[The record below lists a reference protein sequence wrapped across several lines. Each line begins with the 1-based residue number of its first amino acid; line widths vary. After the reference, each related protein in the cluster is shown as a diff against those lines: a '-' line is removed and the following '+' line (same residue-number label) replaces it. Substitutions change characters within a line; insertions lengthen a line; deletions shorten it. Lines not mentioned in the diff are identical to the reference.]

1 MIVFTG
7 DIVTLSSEETDSF
20 VDILSDLRA
29 RDGVYAVMGNHDYC
43 TYAFT
48 TGEEKKEDE
57 ARVRRII

>member
-7 DIVTLSSEETDSF
+7 DLVTLSSKETDSF

-43 TYAFT
+43 T
-48 TGEEKKEDE
+48 
-57 ARVRRII
+57 